1 MLKKNDAANQWSY
14 YQRKSTKQN
23 LAWLAESLAESLA
36 ASPELKAKY
45 VADIKRYKEEKE
57 GIERDAE
64 NLRHSRWRRTRSQR
78 PRRIQR

>member
-23 LAWLAESLAESLA
+23 LAWLAESLA